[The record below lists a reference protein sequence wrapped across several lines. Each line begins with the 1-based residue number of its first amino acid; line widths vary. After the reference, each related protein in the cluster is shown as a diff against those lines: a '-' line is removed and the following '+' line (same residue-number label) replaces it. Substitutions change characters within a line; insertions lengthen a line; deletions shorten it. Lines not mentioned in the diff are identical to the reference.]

1 MPRQTIERN
10 GKRFVLVEA
19 DELRRLQRLAR
30 MATMDESG
38 LPPLPPAD
46 DEGNRPAVA
55 YARASIARSIIQER
69 RELGLSQE
77 ELARLAGVRQ
87 ETISRL
93 ESAKHSPTVR
103 TVERID
109 RALKRFAAQAKK
121 QRGRKMP
128 AGGKAKGRK

>member
-1 MPRQTIERN
+1 MPRQMVERN

-19 DELRRLQRLAR
+19 GELRRLERLAR
-30 MATMDESG
+30 MAATDEAK

-46 DEGNRPAVA
+46 EEGNRPAVE

-69 RELGLSQE
+69 RQLGLSQE

-103 TVERID
+103 TVEKID
-109 RALKRFAAQAKK
+109 RALKRFAAQAERK
-121 QRGRKMP
+121 QS
-128 AGGKAKGRK
+128 GKAKPKKGR